1 MKSSTKSGCRVSR
14 ELGAI
19 HTLLIAFVPLA
30 KSQDAVVLAEVKVPL
45 TETTYFC
52 YDKAVTGFNP
62 PYDKTGFELLI

>member
-1 MKSSTKSGCRVSR
+1 MTR
-14 ELGAI
+14 LLL
-19 HTLLIAFVPLA
+19 TLLFAFVPLA
-30 KSQDAVVLAEVKVPL
+30 KSQEAVVSAEVKVPL

>member
-1 MKSSTKSGCRVSR
+1 MRHLTYEHSLDAMTR
-14 ELGAI
+14 LLL
-19 HTLLIAFVPLA
+19 TLLIAFVPLA

-52 YDKAVTGFNP
+52 YNKAVTGFNP